1 MTSKEVQRARE
12 KAYRFLQKAK
22 IVITQKEKENMEVSD
37 FGLNDFKH
45 LGFAIIVYENNERY
59 CAKELILLPRQI
71 CPEHRHPKVSEKNIG
86 KQETFRCR
94 WGEIYLYVKGDPTP
108 KPKAVLPEGHKKYF
122 TAWHEVILKP
132 GDQYT
137 LPPDNLHWF
146 QAGDKGG
153 IVSEFSSTSTDEN
166 DIFTNPDIRRS
177 PQIE

>member
-1 MTSKEVQRARE
+1 MTLKEVQRARE
-12 KAYRFLQKAK
+12 KACRLIREAK
-22 IVITQKEKENMEVSD
+22 IAITQKEKENMEVPD

-45 LGFAIIVYENNERY
+45 LGFAIIVYENNDRY

-71 CPEHRHPKVSEKNIG
+71 CPEHRHPKVNEKNIG

-94 WGEIYLYVKGDPTP
+94 WGEIYLYGKGDPTP
-108 KPKAVLPEGHKKYF
+108 KPKAVLPEGYKKYF
-122 TAWHEVILKP
+122 TAWHEVILRP

-146 QAGDKGG
+146 QAGDKGA

-166 DIFTNPDIRRS
+166 DIFTNPNLRRS
-177 PQIE
+177 PRIE